1 LYEFIVKIVEDKV
14 REIRVSREEFD
25 RLVGVVNRLGEKI
38 DRLAEAQIRTEKRLD
53 ELAIHVNE
61 LAEAQKRT
69 EMRLEELAEAQ
80 KRTEERLNEL
90 AEAQKRTEIR
100 LNELAEAQ
108 KRTEMRLEELAEAQ
122 KRTEERLNELAG
134 RVDELTL
141 TVNRLAIGF
150 DSLRREV
157 GRLGETIGFGL
168 EDVARVVLPGWL
180 ERHLNVRVEGLER
193 KFIVVDGE
201 EIEFNLYGVGWR
213 DGERIIVLGEV
224 KSRIYGRDVL
234 KFYEKIVKAEKVIGE
249 SIVAVMFGFLIH
261 PSAAGEAKK
270 HNIVL
275 VASYMR

>member
-1 LYEFIVKIVEDKV
+1 MSISRELYEFIVKIVEDKV

-53 ELAIHVNE
+53 ELAIHV
-61 LAEAQKRT
+61 
-69 EMRLEELAEAQ
+69 
-80 KRTEERLNEL
+80 
-90 AEAQKRTEIR
+90 
-100 LNELAEAQ
+100 NELAEAQ

-261 PSAAGEAKK
+261 PSAEGEAKK
-270 HNIVL
+270 HGIVL